1 VQGGEVTQTFRPASC
16 VLTAGA
22 AGNERNDTMNTGF
35 DLTEEDILSFDVS
48 DEALE
53 TAAGTGKE
61 KAGNYTLGFCT
72 GLSACPA

>member
-1 VQGGEVTQTFRPASC
+1 
-16 VLTAGA
+16 
-22 AGNERNDTMNTGF
+22 MNYNTIEQI
-35 DLTEEDILSFDVS
+35 EEDLLSYDVS

-53 TAAGTGKE
+53 TAGAKE